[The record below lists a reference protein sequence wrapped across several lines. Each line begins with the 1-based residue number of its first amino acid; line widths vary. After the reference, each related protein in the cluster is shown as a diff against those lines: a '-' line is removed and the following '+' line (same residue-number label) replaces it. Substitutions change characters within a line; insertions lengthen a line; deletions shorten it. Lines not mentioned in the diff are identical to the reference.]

1 MSNKE
6 LIDKTDQAIAEL
18 VYNKHEL
25 QKAYNYYNGK
35 RDKEQFRYLEENFG
49 LGSPTAVEFTP
60 LLKKHVDALVGEY
73 LGTPILP
80 KVSCKDSGTITNI
93 TREKQLQITQGIVK
107 FLKEHL
113 SNSILQFIDGKD
125 ITDKSVKNQ
134 LDKIIQDID
143 QSFISQ
149 YEIAAQNI
157 IQYVMQSR
165 ETDLLTKLRQLL
177 TDLLITGYTFFR
189 VKSSLSKTNI
199 DPALPHRMSQL
210 PLPRH
215 THTSQAQESLH
226 RYIPYHSH
234 G

>member
-1 MSNKE
+1 MSDKE
-6 LIDKTDQAIAEL
+6 LIDKTDEAIAEL
-18 VYNKHEL
+18 VYDKYEL

-35 RDKEQFRYLEENFG
+35 RDPEQFRYLEENFG

-80 KVSCKDSGTITNI
+80 KVSCKDSGTISNI

-125 ITDKSVKNQ
+125 ITDKAVKQQ

-143 QSFISQ
+143 QSFVSQ

-157 IQYVMQSR
+157 IQYIR
-165 ETDLLTKLRQLL
+165 YE
-177 TDLLITGYTFFR
+177 
-189 VKSSLSKTNI
+189 VKHYVRK
-199 DPALPHRMSQL
+199 
-210 PLPRH
+210 
-215 THTSQAQESLH
+215 
-226 RYIPYHSH
+226 
-234 G
+234 